1 VPGVTLPAAAM
12 LGCPGCQPVNF
23 RRGLQQG
30 GGIFMYKLPLVVIY
44 AIVAFNITAFTLADL
59 LLFQSL
65 TIKIIASIST
75 IVSWL
80 LAYLNRNKF
89 LRIG

>member
-1 VPGVTLPAAAM
+1 
-12 LGCPGCQPVNF
+12 
-23 RRGLQQG
+23 
-30 GGIFMYKLPLVVIY
+30 MYKVPLVIIY
-44 AIVAFNITAFTLADL
+44 AIIAFNITAFTVADL

-65 TIKIIASIST
+65 TIKIIASIMT
-75 IVSWL
+75 LVSWL